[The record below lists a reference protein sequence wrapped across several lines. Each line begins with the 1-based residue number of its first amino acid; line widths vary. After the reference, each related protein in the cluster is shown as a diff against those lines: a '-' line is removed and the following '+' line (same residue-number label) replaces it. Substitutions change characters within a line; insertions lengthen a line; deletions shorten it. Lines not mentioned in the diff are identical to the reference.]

1 MSIRTGAWLVL
12 AALAAA
18 GCGSDSPSAPP
29 TPTPTPTPAP
39 TRTVLATRSFTLAP
53 SATFTDTVDNVPAGV
68 VDARA
73 DWPGASDLN
82 LYVTDTSCPGVVE
95 LAAGAC
101 RVLAQAT
108 GTARPERVQFTATA
122 TANYSVWVRNL
133 GPASE
138 SVALEFAVTR

>member
-1 MSIRTGAWLVL
+1 MLVL
-12 AALAAA
+12 TALAGA
-18 GCGSDSPSAPP
+18 GCGSDSPATPP
-29 TPTPTPTPAP
+29 TPTPSATPAA
-39 TRTVLATRSFTLAP
+39 TRSVLATRSFTLAP

-82 LYVTDTSCPGVVE
+82 LFVTDTSCPGVVE
-95 LAAGAC
+95 LAAGGC

-108 GTARPERVQFTATA
+108 GTARPERVQFTSTA

-133 GPASE
+133 GPSPEAVS
-138 SVALEFAVTR
+138 LEFAVTR

>member
-1 MSIRTGAWLVL
+1 MVIRMGTTL
-12 AALAAA
+12 ALATIAGA
-18 GCGSDSPSAPP
+18 GCGSGSPAAPP
-29 TPTPTPTPAP
+29 VPTPSPTPALA
-39 TRTVLATRSFTLAP
+39 RTVLATRAFTLAP
-53 SATFTDTVDNVPAGV
+53 SATFTDTVDGVPAGT

-73 DWPGASDLN
+73 DWPGASDVN

-108 GTARPERVQFTATA
+108 GGSRPERVQFTATA

-133 GPASE
+133 GPSPE